1 VPTLYNCKAA
11 GESYRITKFDN
22 EMNVESSYLCTATT
36 CECPA
41 GKRPHCRHREM
52 LPKFLHR
59 QHVGDEWF
67 FDFDRGGWV
76 QGWLAPSSEPE
87 PLMPHSVAD
96 STADFDSVSTG
107 ANPVGATKP
116 AWRRF

>member
-1 VPTLYNCKAA
+1 MPVLYNCKAA
-11 GESYRITKFDN
+11 GESYRITKFDDA
-22 EMNVESSYLCTATT
+22 MNIESSYLCTATT
-36 CECPA
+36 CECPRA
-41 GKRPHCRHREM
+41 KYPSCRHREM

-76 QGWLAPSSEPE
+76 QGWLEPSSEPE
-87 PLMPHSVAD
+87 PELTPLANALECIMAP
-96 STADFDSVSTG
+96 DFGKPG
-107 ANPVGATKP
+107 APTKP